1 MNDLTTAGILV
12 DTTRD
17 FAASV
22 PSCGVRYTV
31 RRKAV
36 NSLVG
41 RASSMPI
48 FQETQGSLAELQSW
62 VRARLTPDG
71 GFVYRGQKANYSL
84 SSTLERACREP
95 DGALST
101 AARSLEDRCVREF
114 RRRVHHYVPDVPR
127 PSHRFELLALMQH
140 HGAPTRL
147 LDWTYSL
154 EIATHFALVQ
164 AADEPRTDV
173 AVWVVNDTWCKAAAI
188 DVLRP
193 TRTDRDLR
201 MLDIPI
207 DYRHEP
213 HLAKILLGEP
223 VVPSVFPVN
232 PFRLNQRLTIQKGV
246 FLCPGDV
253 TRSFEENLRAL
264 DGHHREEN
272 VLKFILPHGCRQD
285 AAERL
290 YELNISEST
299 LFPGLDGFARSLK
312 TTLRFL
318 ERRRTLQAN

>member
-1 MNDLTTAGILV
+1 MNDLTTTGVLA
-12 DTTRD
+12 DTARD
-17 FAASV
+17 FTVSV
-22 PSCGVRYTV
+22 LNCGARYTA
-31 RRKAV
+31 KWEAV

-48 FQETQGSLAELQSW
+48 FQEAQGSLAELQSW
-62 VRARLTPDG
+62 VRAHLRSAG

-114 RRRVHHYVPDVPR
+114 QRRVHHYVPDVPR
-127 PSHRFELLALMQH
+127 PSHRFEILALMQH

-154 EIATHFALVQ
+154 EIATHFALAQ
-164 AADEPRTDV
+164 GADEPQTDV

-193 TRTDRDLR
+193 TRTDPDLR
-201 MLDIPI
+201 MLDIAI
-207 DYRHEP
+207 AYRNEP

-223 VVPSVFPVN
+223 VVPFVFPVN

-246 FLCPGDV
+246 FLCPGDM
-253 TRSFEENLRAL
+253 TRSFEENLCAL

-272 VLKFILPHGCRQD
+272 VLKFVLPPSCRQD
-285 AAERL
+285 ATERL

-318 ERRRTLQAN
+318 ERRRRL